1 MEHDYVVEVRMTLFY
16 RAESQDEVEQKLTDE
31 LEEKY
36 GWVNS
41 CCAIQ
46 IDK

>member
-1 MEHDYVVEVRMTLFY
+1 MAHSYMVEVRMTMFY
-16 RAESQDEVEQKLTDE
+16 KAESQDEVEQKIIDE

-36 GWVNS
+36 GWVDY
-41 CCAIQ
+41 CCATQ